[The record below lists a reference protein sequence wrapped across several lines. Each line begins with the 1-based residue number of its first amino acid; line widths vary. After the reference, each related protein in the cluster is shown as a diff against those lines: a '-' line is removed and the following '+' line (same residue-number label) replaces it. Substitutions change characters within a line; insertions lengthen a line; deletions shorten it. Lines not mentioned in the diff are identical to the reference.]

1 MFGVFGLLDMF
12 GVYGLIFAFVE
23 TIGIPLDF
31 WVWDASLLCGLN
43 LINLLKFISN
53 VTYFMA
59 MNFSFKYGLFNGQ
72 ETLS

>member
-1 MFGVFGLLDMF
+1 MFGVYVLLDMF

-31 WVWDASLLCGLN
+31 WVWDASLLCGLT
-43 LINLLKFISN
+43 LINLLNFISN

-59 MNFSFKYGLFNGQ
+59 MQFSFKYGLFN
-72 ETLS
+72 